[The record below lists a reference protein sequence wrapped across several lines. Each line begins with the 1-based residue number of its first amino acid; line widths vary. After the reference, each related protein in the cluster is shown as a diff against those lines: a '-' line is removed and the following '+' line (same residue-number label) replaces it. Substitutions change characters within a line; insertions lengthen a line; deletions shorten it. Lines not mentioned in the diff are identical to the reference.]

1 MTTYIFKI
9 ITLLGGLALF
19 LFGMDVMGK
28 ALERQAGGKLQT
40 ILAKM
45 SSNVFKGFLLGL
57 GVTAVI
63 QSSSATTVMV
73 VGFVNSGIMTLKQAV
88 GVIMGSNI
96 GTTVTAWI
104 LSLSGLEGD
113 SFLIKLFKPS
123 TLAPLIGVIGVVM
136 YMGKNEKRKG
146 IGTICLGF
154 MALMTGM
161 DIMGDSMEFL
171 ESEPWFAQLMISFS
185 NPIIGIIGI
194 VMYMGKNEKR
204 RGIGTICLGFMALMT
219 GMDLM
224 SSSMSFLKSE
234 AWFADLM
241 ISFTNPV
248 LGILFG
254 AVLTAVIQS
263 SSASV
268 GILQGLCVTGAV
280 TYGAAI
286 PIILGQN
293 IGTCITAI
301 MGAIGANRNARRTA
315 MVHLLFNVVGAVMF
329 AVVFY
334 GLGMVIEWSFLEE
347 SVQAWDIS
355 LIHTAFNIVAT
366 AVLMPMNGLLV
377 KLAYLIIPHEYT
389 PQKEELLDER
399 LLATPAVAVQRAHE
413 IAGEMASDAAKAMEK
428 AMGLTKVFDAAILEE
443 VTALEDKTDRYEDAL
458 NTYLVK
464 LSAMNLSVHDNR
476 ILNTLL
482 YTVSDIERMAD
493 HAMAIAKAAQE
504 MAEKKIEFSSQARG
518 ELAVLEQAVLDIVN
532 RTVAAYG
539 SFDLGS
545 AVKIEPQE
553 QVVDALVREVK
564 SRHVRRLRDGK
575 CTVEYGFVLEDLL
588 TACERTA
595 DHCSNI
601 AVEMLQVSEGKLEAH
616 EYLNALK
623 AGELH
628 ESAAFSERFARY
640 KAQYAFPEE

>member
-1 MTTYIFKI
+1 MTAYILKI
-9 ITLLGGLALF
+9 ISLLGGLALF
-19 LFGMDVMGK
+19 LFGMYIMGK

-45 SSNVFKGFLLGL
+45 SGKVWKGFLLGMA
-57 GVTAVI
+57 VTAVI

-73 VGFVNSGIMTLKQAV
+73 VGFVNSGIMTLQQAV
-88 GVIMGSNI
+88 GVIMGSNV

-113 SFLIKLFKPS
+113 SFLIQLFKPS
-123 TLAPLIGVIGVVM
+123 TLAPLIGVIGIIL
-136 YMGKNEKRKG
+136 YMGKSEKKKG
-146 IGTICLGF
+146 VGTI
-154 MALMTGM
+154 M
-161 DIMGDSMEFL
+161 
-171 ESEPWFAQLMISFS
+171 
-185 NPIIGIIGI
+185 
-194 VMYMGKNEKR
+194 
-204 RGIGTICLGFMALMT
+204 LGFMALMT

-224 SSSMSFLKSE
+224 SKAMSFLKTE

-241 ISFTNPV
+241 ISFTNPLV
-248 LGILFG
+248 GILFG

-293 IGTCITAI
+293 IGTCATAM
-301 MGAIGANRNARRTA
+301 MGAIGANRSARRTA
-315 MVHLLFNVVGAVMF
+315 IVHLLFNVVGVTLF
-329 AVVFY
+329 VVVFY
-334 GLGMVIEWSFLEE
+334 GLGLFIDWAFLTQPVSAWNI
-347 SVQAWDIS
+347 SV
-355 LIHTAFNIVAT
+355 IHTGFNLAAT
-366 AVLMPMNGLLV
+366 AVLLPMNKLLV
-377 KLAYLIIPHEYT
+377 KMAYAIIPRENT
-389 PQKEELLDER
+389 PQKQELLDER
-399 LLATPAVAVQRAHE
+399 LLATPAVAVQRAQE
-413 IAGEMASDAAKAMEK
+413 IAAVMAADAARALRLAIGMTKKFNPAEMEEVR
-428 AMGLTKVFDAAILEE
+428 ALEE
-443 VTALEDKTDRYEDAL
+443 RTDRYEDAL
-458 NTYLVK
+458 GTYLVQ

-482 YTVSDIERMAD
+482 YTISDIERMGD
-493 HAMAIAKAAQE
+493 HALAVAKAALE
-504 MAEKKIEFSSQARG
+504 IEEKQINFSQQAKG
-518 ELAVLEQAVLDIVN
+518 ELAVLERAVLDVVD
-532 RTVAAYG
+532 RTVSAYT
-539 SFDLGS
+539 SFDMEQ
-545 AVKIEPQE
+545 AIQIEPRE

-564 SRHVRRLRDGK
+564 SRHVRRLRDGL

-595 DHCSNI
+595 DHCSNV

-628 ESAAFSERFARY
+628 ESAAFAEQFAKY

>member
-1 MTTYIFKI
+1 MLCKVSMVFAKVRIYNGDCLEKIVSKKEKNMTDYIFKI

-40 ILAKM
+40 VLAKM

-113 SFLIKLFKPS
+113 SFLIRLFKPS
-123 TLAPLIGVIGVVM
+123 TLAPLVAVAGIVL
-136 YMGKNEKRKG
+136 YMFTKSEKKKG
-146 IGTICLGF
+146 IGTIMLGF

-161 DIMGDSMEFL
+161 QIMGDAMEFL
-171 ESEPWFAQLMISFS
+171 ETEPWFGQLMISFS
-185 NPIIGIIGI
+185 NPIIGI
-194 VMYMGKNEKR
+194 
-204 RGIGTICLGFMALMT
+204 
-219 GMDLM
+219 
-224 SSSMSFLKSE
+224 
-234 AWFADLM
+234 
-241 ISFTNPV
+241 
-248 LGILFG
+248 LFG
-254 AVLTAVIQS
+254 AVLTAIIQS
-263 SSASV
+263 SSASI
-268 GILQGLCVTGAV
+268 GILQGLCGTGVVTF
-280 TYGAAI
+280 GAAV

-293 IGTCITAI
+293 IGTCVTAM

-315 MVHLLFNVVGAVMF
+315 LVHLLFNVVGVTIF
-329 AVVFY
+329 VILFY
-334 GLGMVIEWSFLEE
+334 GLGLFIDWRFLNNTAA
-347 SVQAWDIS
+347 AWDIAV
-355 LIHTAFNIVAT
+355 IHTCFNVAAT
-366 AVLMPMNGLLV
+366 CVLMPMNGLLV
-377 KLAYLIIPHEYT
+377 KLAYLFIPKEQE
-389 PQKEELLDER
+389 PQKTELLDSR

-413 IAGEMASDAAKAMEK
+413 IAGQMASDAAKAMHL
-428 AMGLTKVFDAAILEE
+428 AMGLTKKFEE
-443 VTALEDKTDRYEDAL
+443 SVMNQVVELEDKTDRYEDAL

-464 LSAMNLSVHDNR
+464 LSTMNLSVHDNR

-482 YTVSDIERMAD
+482 YTVADIERMAD
-493 HAMAIAKAAQE
+493 HAMAVAKAAKE
-504 MAEKKIEFSSQARG
+504 INEKNIEFSRQAKG
-518 ELAVLEQAVLDIVN
+518 ELAVLEQAVLDVMD

-539 SFDLGS
+539 GFDRNL
-545 AVKIEPQE
+545 AMKIEPQE
-553 QVVDALVREVK
+553 QVVDALVREIK
-564 SRHVRRLRDGK
+564 SRHVRRLRDGL

-588 TACERTA
+588 TAYERTA
-595 DHCSNI
+595 DHCSNV
-601 AVEMLQVSEGKLEAH
+601 AVEMLQVAEGKLEAH

-628 ESAAFSERFARY
+628 ESAAFSEQFAKYKARY
-640 KAQYAFPEE
+640 TFPEES

>member
-1 MTTYIFKI
+1 MTDYIFKI
-9 ITLLGGLALF
+9 IALLGGLALF

-113 SFLIKLFKPS
+113 SFLIQFFKPS
-123 TLAPLIGVIGVVM
+123 TLAPLIG
-136 YMGKNEKRKG
+136 
-146 IGTICLGF
+146 
-154 MALMTGM
+154 
-161 DIMGDSMEFL
+161 
-171 ESEPWFAQLMISFS
+171 
-185 NPIIGIIGI
+185 IIGI
-194 VMYMGKNEKR
+194 VLYMGKSDKK
-204 RGIGTICLGFMALMT
+204 RGIGTIMLGFMALMT

-241 ISFTNPV
+241 VSFTNPV

-254 AVLTAVIQS
+254 AILTAVIQS

-268 GILQGLCVTGAV
+268 GILQGLCSTGAV

-315 MVHLLFNVVGAVMF
+315 MVHLLFNVVGVLMF

-334 GLGMVIEWSFLEE
+334 GVGLFVEWQFLGD

-355 LIHTAFNIVAT
+355 LIHTAFNLLAT

-377 KLAYLIIPHEYT
+377 KLAYLLVPHQET

-413 IAGEMASDAAKAMEK
+413 IAGEMAVDAAKAMHL
-428 AMGLTKVFDAAILEE
+428 AMGLTKKFDPAVMEQ
-443 VTALEDKTDRYEDAL
+443 VVALEDKTDRYEDAL
-458 NTYLVK
+458 GTYLVK
-464 LSAMNLSVHDNR
+464 LSGMNLSVHDNR
-476 ILNTLL
+476 VLNTLL
-482 YTVSDIERMAD
+482 YSISDIERMAD
-493 HAMAIAKAAQE
+493 HAMAVAKVAKEIE
-504 MAEKKIEFSSQARG
+504 MKKIAFSNQAKG
-518 ELAVLEQAVLDIVN
+518 ELAVLEQAVLDLME
-532 RTVAAYG
+532 RTIRAYG
-539 SFDLGS
+539 NFDL
-545 AVKIEPQE
+545 AQALKIEPQE
-553 QVVDALVREVK
+553 QVIDALVREIK
-564 SRHVRRLRDGK
+564 SRHVRRLRDGL

-595 DHCSNI
+595 DHCSNV
-601 AVEMLQVSEGKLEAH
+601 AVEMLQVAEGKLEAH

-628 ESAAFSERFARY
+628 ESAAFAEQFAKYR
-640 KAQYAFPEE
+640 ARYAFPDEQ

>member
-1 MTTYIFKI
+1 MTTYFFKI

-19 LFGMDVMGK
+19 LFGMDTMGK

-45 SSNVFKGFLLGL
+45 SSNVFRGFLLGAA
-57 GVTAVI
+57 VTAVI

-88 GVIMGSNI
+88 GVIMGSNV

-113 SFLIKLFKPS
+113 SFLIKFFKPS
-123 TLAPLIGVIGVVM
+123 TLAPLIGIIGIVL
-136 YMGKNEKRKG
+136 YMGKSEKKKG
-146 IGTICLGF
+146 IGTI
-154 MALMTGM
+154 M
-161 DIMGDSMEFL
+161 
-171 ESEPWFAQLMISFS
+171 
-185 NPIIGIIGI
+185 
-194 VMYMGKNEKR
+194 
-204 RGIGTICLGFMALMT
+204 LGFMALMT

-224 SSSMSFLKSE
+224 SSSMSFLKTES
-234 AWFADLM
+234 WFADLM
-241 ISFTNPV
+241 ISFTNPIV
-248 LGILFG
+248 GILFG
-254 AVLTAVIQS
+254 AVLTAIIQS

-293 IGTCITAI
+293 IGTCVTAM

-315 MVHLLFNVVGAVMF
+315 MVHLLFNVVGVLMF
-329 AVVFY
+329 VVIFY
-334 GLGMVIEWSFLEE
+334 GLGMFIDWKFLSD

-355 LIHTAFNIVAT
+355 VIHTCFNLVAT
-366 AVLMPMNGLLV
+366 AVLLPLNGLLV
-377 KLAYLIIPHEYT
+377 KLAYVVIPSEET

-413 IAGEMASDAAKAMEK
+413 IAGEMAMDAAKAMHL
-428 AMGLTKVFDAAILEE
+428 AMGLTKKFDPAVMEQIVE
-443 VTALEDKTDRYEDAL
+443 LEDKTDRYEDAL
-458 NTYLVK
+458 GTYLVK

-493 HAMAIAKAAQE
+493 HAMAVAKAALE
-504 MAEKKIEFSSQARG
+504 IEEKKIEFSKQAKG
-518 ELAVLEQAVLDIVN
+518 ELAVLEQAVMDIVD

-539 SFDLGS
+539 SFDL
-545 AVKIEPQE
+545 AQAIKIEPQE

-564 SRHVRRLRDGK
+564 SRHVRRLRDGL

-595 DHCSNI
+595 DHCSNV

-640 KAQYAFPEE
+640 KAQYAFPEEQ

>member
-1 MTTYIFKI
+1 MTTYIFNI

-28 ALERQAGGKLQT
+28 SLERQAGGKLQT

-45 SSNVFKGFLLGL
+45 SSNVFKGFLLGM

-113 SFLIKLFKPS
+113 SFIVKLFKPS
-123 TLAPLIGVIGVVM
+123 TLAPLIGIIGVIL

-146 IGTICLGF
+146 IGTIMLGF

-185 NPIIGIIGI
+185 NPIIGI
-194 VMYMGKNEKR
+194 
-204 RGIGTICLGFMALMT
+204 
-219 GMDLM
+219 
-224 SSSMSFLKSE
+224 
-234 AWFADLM
+234 
-241 ISFTNPV
+241 
-248 LGILFG
+248 LFG
-254 AVLTAVIQS
+254 AGLTAIIQS
-263 SSASV
+263 SSASI

-315 MVHLLFNVVGAVMF
+315 MVHLLFNVVG
-329 AVVFY
+329 VVIFVVAFY
-334 GLGMVIEWSFLEE
+334 GLGLFIDWKFLGETAA
-347 SVQAWDIS
+347 AWDIAV
-355 LIHTAFNIVAT
+355 IHTCFNVAAT

-377 KLAYLIIPHEYT
+377 KLAYLFIP
-389 PQKEELLDER
+389 KEQEPLKTELLDSR

-413 IAGEMASDAAKAMEK
+413 IAGEMAADAARAMHL
-428 AMGLTKVFDAAILEE
+428 AMGLTKSFDTHSMEQVVE
-443 VTALEDKTDRYEDAL
+443 LEDKTDRYQDAL
-458 NTYLVK
+458 GTYLVK
-464 LSAMNLSVHDNR
+464 LSGMNLSVSDNR

-493 HAMAIAKAAQE
+493 HAMAVAKAALEIQ
-504 MAEKKIEFSSQARG
+504 EKKIEFSKQAKG
-518 ELAVLEQAVLDIVN
+518 ELAVLEQAVLDIVD

-539 SFDLGS
+539 SFDLEQ
-545 AVKIEPQE
+545 AIKIEPQE
-553 QVVDALVREVK
+553 QVVDSLVREVK
-564 SRHVRRLRDGK
+564 SRHVRRLRDGL

-595 DHCSNI
+595 DHCSNV
-601 AVEMLQVSEGKLEAH
+601 AVEMLQVAEGKLEAH

-628 ESAAFSERFARY
+628 ESAAFTERFARY
-640 KAQYAFPEE
+640 KAQYAFPDDQ

>member
-1 MTTYIFKI
+1 MTDYIFKI

-19 LFGMDVMGK
+19 LFGMDIMGK

-113 SFLIKLFKPS
+113 SFLIKFFKPS
-123 TLAPLIGVIGVVM
+123 TLAPLIGIIGIVL
-136 YMGKNEKRKG
+136 YMGKSEKRKG
-146 IGTICLGF
+146 IGTI
-154 MALMTGM
+154 M
-161 DIMGDSMEFL
+161 
-171 ESEPWFAQLMISFS
+171 
-185 NPIIGIIGI
+185 
-194 VMYMGKNEKR
+194 
-204 RGIGTICLGFMALMT
+204 LGFMALMT

-224 SSSMSFLKSE
+224 SSSMSFLKTE
-234 AWFADLM
+234 NWFADLM
-241 ISFTNPV
+241 ISFTNPII
-248 LGILFG
+248 GIIFG

-263 SSASV
+263 SSASI
-268 GILQGLCVTGAV
+268 GILQGLCSTGVV

-315 MVHLLFNVVGAVMF
+315 MVHLLFNVVGAMMF
-329 AVVFY
+329 AVIFY
-334 GLGMVIEWSFLEE
+334 GLGMFIEWTFLGD

-355 LIHTAFNIVAT
+355 VVHTGFNLIAT
-366 AVLMPMNGLLV
+366 AVLMPLNGLLV
-377 KLAYLIIPHEYT
+377 KLAYLLVPEV
-389 PQKEELLDER
+389 KEPEKTELLDSR

-413 IAGEMASDAAKAMEK
+413 IASEMASDAAKAMHL
-428 AMGLTKVFDAAILEE
+428 AMGLTKKFESGVMEQVIE
-443 VTALEDKTDRYEDAL
+443 LEDKTDRYEDAL

-464 LSAMNLSVHDNR
+464 LSGMNLSIHDNR

-482 YTVSDIERMAD
+482 YSISDIERMAD
-493 HAMAIAKAAQE
+493 HAMSVAKAALE
-504 MAEKKIEFSSQARG
+504 MEEKKIQFSNQAKG
-518 ELAVLEQAVLDIVN
+518 ELAVLEQAVLDIVD

-539 SFDLGS
+539 SFNREQ
-545 AVKIEPQE
+545 AVRIEPQE

-564 SRHVRRLRDGK
+564 SRHVRRLRDGL

-595 DHCSNI
+595 DHCSNV
-601 AVEMLQVSEGKLEAH
+601 AVEMLQVAEGKLEAH

-623 AGELH
+623 AGELQ
-628 ESAAFSERFARY
+628 ESAAFSERFVRY
-640 KAQYAFPEE
+640 KAQYAFPEEQ

>member
-1 MTTYIFKI
+1 MTAYIFKI

-19 LFGMDVMGK
+19 LFGMDIMGK

-113 SFLIKLFKPS
+113 SFLIKFFKPS
-123 TLAPLIGVIGVVM
+123 TLAPLIGIFGILL
-136 YMGKNEKRKG
+136 YMGKSEKK
-146 IGTICLGF
+146 
-154 MALMTGM
+154 
-161 DIMGDSMEFL
+161 
-171 ESEPWFAQLMISFS
+171 
-185 NPIIGIIGI
+185 
-194 VMYMGKNEKR
+194 
-204 RGIGTICLGFMALMT
+204 RGIGTIMLGFMALMT

-241 ISFTNPV
+241 ISFTNPI

-254 AVLTAVIQS
+254 AVLTAIIQS

-329 AVVFY
+329 AVIFY
-334 GLGMVIEWSFLEE
+334 GLGMVIEWKFLGD

-355 LIHTAFNIVAT
+355 VIHTGFNLIAT

-377 KLAYLIIPHEYT
+377 KLAYLFIPKEQA
-389 PQKEELLDER
+389 PQKTELLDER

-413 IAGEMASDAAKAMEK
+413 IAGEMAADAAKAMHL
-428 AMGLTKVFDAAILEE
+428 AMGLTKKFESGVMEQVIE
-443 VTALEDKTDRYEDAL
+443 LEDKTDRYEDAL

-464 LSAMNLSVHDNR
+464 LSGMNLSVSDNR

-482 YTVSDIERMAD
+482 YSISDIERMAD
-493 HAMAIAKAAQE
+493 HAMAVAKAALE
-504 MAEKKIEFSSQARG
+504 MKEKKIEFSNQAKG
-518 ELAVLEQAVLDIVN
+518 ELAVLEQAVLDIVD

-539 SFDLGS
+539 SFDREK
-545 AVKIEPQE
+545 AIKIEPQE

-564 SRHVRRLRDGK
+564 ARHVRRLRDGL

-616 EYLNALK
+616 EYLSALK
-623 AGELH
+623 SGELH

>member
-1 MTTYIFKI
+1 MTAYIFKI
-9 ITLLGGLALF
+9 ISLLGGLSLF

-73 VGFVNSGIMTLKQAV
+73 VGFVNSGIMTLNQAV

-123 TLAPLIGVIGVVM
+123 TLAPLIGIIGVIL

-146 IGTICLGF
+146 IGTIMLGF

-185 NPIIGIIGI
+185 NPI
-194 VMYMGKNEKR
+194 V
-204 RGIGTICLGFMALMT
+204 
-219 GMDLM
+219 
-224 SSSMSFLKSE
+224 
-234 AWFADLM
+234 
-241 ISFTNPV
+241 
-248 LGILFG
+248 GILFG
-254 AVLTAVIQS
+254 AGLTAIIQS

-268 GILQGLCVTGAV
+268 GILQGLCGTGVV
-280 TYGAAI
+280 TYGSAI

-315 MVHLLFNVVGAVMF
+315 MVHLLFNVVGVLIF
-329 AVVFY
+329 VVVFY
-334 GLGMVIEWSFLEE
+334 GLGLFIDWKFLSETAA
-347 SVQAWDIS
+347 AWDIAV
-355 LIHTAFNIVAT
+355 IHTCFNVAAT
-366 AVLMPMNGLLV
+366 IVLMPLNGMLV
-377 KLAYLIIPHEYT
+377 KLAYLFIPKEQE
-389 PQKEELLDER
+389 PQKMELLDER

-413 IAGEMASDAAKAMEK
+413 IAGEMAADAAKAMHL
-428 AMGLTKVFDAAILEE
+428 AMGLTKQFDAAIMEQVVE
-443 VTALEDKTDRYEDAL
+443 LEDKTDRYEDAL

-464 LSAMNLSVHDNR
+464 LSGMNLSVHDNR

-482 YTVSDIERMAD
+482 YSISDIERMAD
-493 HAMAIAKAAQE
+493 HAMAVAKAALE
-504 MAEKKIEFSSQARG
+504 MEEKKIAFSNQAKG
-518 ELAVLEQAVLDIVN
+518 ELAVLEQAVLDIVD

-539 SFDLGS
+539 SFNLDQ
-545 AVKIEPQE
+545 AIKIEPQE

-564 SRHVRRLRDGK
+564 SRHVRRLRDGL

-595 DHCSNI
+595 DHCSNV
-601 AVEMLQVSEGKLEAH
+601 AVEMLQVAEGKLEAH

-623 AGELH
+623 AGELY
-628 ESAAFSERFARY
+628 ESAAFTERFARY
-640 KAQYAFPEE
+640 KAQYAFPEEKHN

>member
-1 MTTYIFKI
+1 MTAYIFKI

-123 TLAPLIGVIGVVM
+123 TLAPLIGIIGIVL

-146 IGTICLGF
+146 IGTI
-154 MALMTGM
+154 M
-161 DIMGDSMEFL
+161 
-171 ESEPWFAQLMISFS
+171 
-185 NPIIGIIGI
+185 
-194 VMYMGKNEKR
+194 
-204 RGIGTICLGFMALMT
+204 LGFMALMT

-224 SSSMSFLKSE
+224 SNSMSFLKSE

-241 ISFTNPV
+241 ISFTNPIV
-248 LGILFG
+248 GILFG
-254 AVLTAVIQS
+254 AVLTAIIQS

-268 GILQGLCVTGAV
+268 GILQGLCSTGVV

-293 IGTCITAI
+293 IGTCITAM

-315 MVHLLFNVVGAVMF
+315 VVHLMFNVVGVVMF

-334 GLGMVIEWSFLEE
+334 GLGIFIDWTFLGD
-347 SVQAWDIS
+347 SVKAWDIS
-355 LIHTAFNIVAT
+355 VIHTGFNIAVT

-377 KLAYLIIPHEYT
+377 KLAYLFIPKEQE
-389 PQKEELLDER
+389 PQKMELLDER

-413 IAGEMASDAAKAMEK
+413 IAGEMAADAAKAMHL
-428 AMGLTKVFDAAILEE
+428 AMGLTKQFDTGIMEQVVE
-443 VTALEDKTDRYEDAL
+443 LEDKTDRYEDAL

-464 LSAMNLSVHDNR
+464 LSGMNLSVSDNR

-482 YTVSDIERMAD
+482 YTVSYIERMAD
-493 HAMAIAKAAQE
+493 HAMAIAKAALE
-504 MAEKKIEFSSQARG
+504 REEKKIEFSNQAKG
-518 ELAVLEQAVLDIVN
+518 ELAVLEQAVLDIMD

-539 SFDLGS
+539 SFDLVQ
-545 AVKIEPQE
+545 AIKVEPQE

-564 SRHVRRLRDGK
+564 SRHVRRLRDGL

-595 DHCSNI
+595 DHCSNV
-601 AVEMLQVSEGKLEAH
+601 AVEMLQVAEGKLEAH

-623 AGELH
+623 AGELY
-628 ESAAFSERFARY
+628 ESAAFTERFARY
-640 KAQYAFPEE
+640 KAQYAFPEEN

>member
-1 MTTYIFKI
+1 MTAYLFKI

-19 LFGMDVMGK
+19 LFGMDIMGK

-88 GVIMGSNI
+88 GVIMGANI

-123 TLAPLIGVIGVVM
+123 TLAPLIAIVGIAL
-136 YMGKNEKRKG
+136 YMFTKSEKKKG

-154 MALMTGM
+154 MT
-161 DIMGDSMEFL
+161 
-171 ESEPWFAQLMISFS
+171 
-185 NPIIGIIGI
+185 
-194 VMYMGKNEKR
+194 
-204 RGIGTICLGFMALMT
+204 LMT

-224 SSSMSFLKSE
+224 SSSMSFLKNE

-254 AVLTAVIQS
+254 AILTAVIQS

-329 AVVFY
+329 AVIFY
-334 GLGMVIEWSFLEE
+334 GLGLFLDWKFLGD
-347 SVQAWDIS
+347 SVRAWDIS
-355 LIHTAFNIVAT
+355 VIHTGFNLVAT

-377 KLAYLIIPHEYT
+377 KLAYMLVPEVAEA
-389 PQKEELLDER
+389 QKTELLDSR

-413 IAGEMASDAAKAMEK
+413 IAGEMAADAAKAMHL
-428 AMGLTKVFDAAILEE
+428 AMGLTKQFDAGMMEQ
-443 VTALEDKTDRYEDAL
+443 VVALEDKTDRYEDAL
-458 NTYLVK
+458 GTYLVK
-464 LSAMNLSVHDNR
+464 LSNGNLSVHDNR

-482 YTVSDIERMAD
+482 YSISDLERMAD
-493 HAMAIAKAAQE
+493 HAMAIAKAAE
-504 MAEKKIEFSSQARG
+504 EIEGKKIEFSKQAKG
-518 ELAVLEQAVLDIVN
+518 ELAVLEQAVLDIVD
-532 RTVAAYG
+532 RTVAAYRG
-539 SFDLGS
+539 FDREQ
-545 AVKIEPQE
+545 AMKIEPQE

-564 SRHVRRLRDGK
+564 SRHVRRLRDGL
-575 CTVEYGFVLEDLL
+575 CSVEYGFVLEDLL

-595 DHCSNI
+595 DHCSNV
-601 AVEMLQVSEGKLEAH
+601 AVEMLQVTEGKLEAH

-628 ESAAFSERFARY
+628 ESAAFAEQFAQY
-640 KAQYAFPEE
+640 KAQYAFPEEP

>member
-1 MTTYIFKI
+1 MTAYIFKI

-19 LFGMDVMGK
+19 LFGMDIMGK

-113 SFLIKLFKPS
+113 SFLIKFFKPS
-123 TLAPLIGVIGVVM
+123 TLAPLIAIVGIVL
-136 YMGKNEKRKG
+136 YMFTKSEKKKG
-146 IGTICLGF
+146 IGTIMLGF
-154 MALMTGM
+154 MTLMTGM
-161 DIMGDSMEFL
+161 EIMGDSMEFL
-171 ESEPWFAQLMISFS
+171 ETEPWFAQLMISFS
-185 NPIIGIIGI
+185 NPIIGI
-194 VMYMGKNEKR
+194 
-204 RGIGTICLGFMALMT
+204 
-219 GMDLM
+219 
-224 SSSMSFLKSE
+224 
-234 AWFADLM
+234 
-241 ISFTNPV
+241 
-248 LGILFG
+248 LFG
-254 AVLTAVIQS
+254 AVLTAIIQS

-301 MGAIGANRNARRTA
+301 LGSVGANRNARRTA
-315 MVHLLFNVVGAVMF
+315 LVHLLFNVVGVTIF
-329 AVVFY
+329 VVAFY
-334 GLGMVIEWSFLEE
+334 GLGLFIDWKFLD
-347 SVQAWDIS
+347 STAAAWDIAV
-355 LIHTAFNIVAT
+355 IHTCFNVAAT
-366 AVLMPMNGLLV
+366 CVLMPMNGLLV
-377 KLAYLIIPHEYT
+377 KLAYLFIPKEQA
-389 PQKEELLDER
+389 PQKTELLDAR

-413 IAGEMASDAAKAMEK
+413 IAGEMAADAAKAMHM
-428 AMGLTKVFDAAILEE
+428 AMGLTKKFEE
-443 VTALEDKTDRYEDAL
+443 GIMEQVVELEDKTDRYEDAL

-464 LSAMNLSVHDNR
+464 LSGMNLSVHDNR

-482 YTVSDIERMAD
+482 YTVADIERMAD
-493 HAMAIAKAAQE
+493 HAMAVAKAALE
-504 MAEKKIEFSSQARG
+504 IEEKKIEFSKQAKG
-518 ELAVLEQAVLDIVN
+518 ELAVLEQAVLDIVD

-539 SFDLGS
+539 NFDLEQ
-545 AVKIEPQE
+545 AVRIEPQE

-564 SRHVRRLRDGK
+564 SRHVRRLRDGL

-595 DHCSNI
+595 DHCSNV

-628 ESAAFSERFARY
+628 ESAAFAEQFAQY
-640 KAQYAFPEE
+640 KAQYAFPEEN

>member
-1 MTTYIFKI
+1 MTAYIFKI

-113 SFLIKLFKPS
+113 SFIIKLFKPS
-123 TLAPLIGVIGVVM
+123 TLAPLIGIIGVIL

-146 IGTICLGF
+146 IGTIMLGF

-185 NPIIGIIGI
+185 NPI
-194 VMYMGKNEKR
+194 V
-204 RGIGTICLGFMALMT
+204 
-219 GMDLM
+219 
-224 SSSMSFLKSE
+224 
-234 AWFADLM
+234 
-241 ISFTNPV
+241 
-248 LGILFG
+248 GILFG
-254 AVLTAVIQS
+254 AGLTAIIQS

-268 GILQGLCVTGAV
+268 GILQGLCGTGVV
-280 TYGAAI
+280 TYGSAI

-315 MVHLLFNVVGAVMF
+315 MVHLLFNVVGVLIF
-329 AVVFY
+329 VVSFY
-334 GLGMVIEWSFLEE
+334 GMGMFIDWKFLSETAA
-347 SVQAWDIS
+347 AWDIAV
-355 LIHTAFNIVAT
+355 IHTCFNVAAT
-366 AVLMPMNGLLV
+366 IVLMPLNGMLV
-377 KLAYLIIPHEYT
+377 KLAYLFIPKEQT
-389 PQKEELLDER
+389 PQKVELLDER
-399 LLATPAVAVQRAHE
+399 LLATPAVAVQRAQK
-413 IAGEMASDAAKAMEK
+413 IAGEMAADAAKAMHL
-428 AMGLTKVFDAAILEE
+428 AMGLTKKFDAAVMEQVME
-443 VTALEDKTDRYEDAL
+443 LEDKTDRYEDAL
-458 NTYLVK
+458 GTYLVK
-464 LSAMNLSVHDNR
+464 LSGMNLSVSDNR

-493 HAMAIAKAAQE
+493 HAMAIAKAALE
-504 MAEKKIEFSSQARG
+504 MEEKKIEFSNQAKG
-518 ELAVLEQAVLDIVN
+518 ELAVLEQAVLDIVD

-539 SFDLGS
+539 SFNLDL
-545 AVKIEPQE
+545 AIKIEPQE

-564 SRHVRRLRDGK
+564 SRHVRRLRDGL

-595 DHCSNI
+595 DHCSNV
-601 AVEMLQVSEGKLEAH
+601 AVEMLQVAEGKLEAH

-623 AGELH
+623 AGELY
-628 ESAAFSERFARY
+628 ESAAFAEHFARY
-640 KAQYAFPEE
+640 KAKYAFPEEV